1 MTHPLWYDTFRAK
14 KSYKRRVC
22 FIMYIRK
29 SFLGALT
36 AAAGMAAL
44 AVLTVLFCFTETEL
58 PTIVYAA
65 AWAGC
70 LYAMLRGAS
79 RIYR

>member
-1 MTHPLWYDTFRAK
+1 
-14 KSYKRRVC
+14 
-22 FIMYIRK
+22 
-29 SFLGALT
+29 
-36 AAAGMAAL
+36 MAAL